1 MVKVGNAGL
10 FTTGTSGTENS
21 ILVGG
26 NTMVGASTYGWTH
39 PRYPEGAVPVR
50 SVFENTLCPG
60 MERWDMT
67 DRGLRK
73 IWDRNDAY
81 LRLLFAIAPLIAH
94 RTSL

>member
-1 MVKVGNAGL
+1 MKVGNAGL

-26 NTMVGASTYGWTH
+26 NTMVGASTYG
-39 PRYPEGAVPVR
+39 YPTEVPGGCR
-50 SVFENTLCPG
+50 AGPSVPENTLLLPG

-81 LRLLFAIAPLIAH
+81 SSAVIRYCTADGLMYTL
-94 RTSL
+94 